1 MCSREGKGGKYLIC
15 REEEQWRRRNL
26 FGEGKL
32 MVTPM
37 YICWAEKGTRALKSL
52 KIRYRNIKLFNFST
66 WHDVEGFYHV
76 KEGTHSFQNM

>member
-1 MCSREGKGGKYLIC
+1 MALAGEEEQRRKRRNFVGKTGRKNGEGKGGKYLIC

-52 KIRYRNIKLFNFST
+52 KLGIET
-66 WHDVEGFYHV
+66 
-76 KEGTHSFQNM
+76 